1 MTNASLNNHDLHFM
15 GCKPIKLAGIEVIAL
30 RLFLIGDLSLEVYSE
45 TKNQIAF
52 YTALPK
58 TGKDFVAGPVG
69 SRALISLSVEKG
81 YGS

>member
-30 RLFLIGDLSLEVYSE
+30 RVSLTGDLGLEVHSE
-45 TKNQIAF
+45 TKIQITF

-69 SRALISLSVEKG
+69 SRALMSL
-81 YGS
+81 